1 MGKVIYA
8 YAGGHYRVVGRDG
21 MKVVLQEVYT
31 GKKIKVSGKMFAAN
45 NIIEIQPTVPV
56 VYGEPIE
63 FEDLKPE
70 RKDDELIS
78 FVNRHADRAYQAKRR
93 KIEVRRKRVVT
104 GINLAL
110 FFTVTFF
117 TTVGITTVFHWI
129 FG

>member
-1 MGKVIYA
+1 
-8 YAGGHYRVVGRDG
+8 
-21 MKVVLQEVYT
+21 
-31 GKKIKVSGKMFAAN
+31 MFAAN

-78 FVNRHADRAYQAKRR
+78 FVNRHADRVYQAKRR